1 MEERTGGV
9 MTALTLGLVVW
20 ATFMTWMWW
29 KAHLSLMAVLEIETA
44 QEFFEFH
51 QYMKGERE

>member
-1 MEERTGGV
+1 

-44 QEFFEFH
+44 QEFFEFR